1 MPDVRRPSEPE
12 GGGPTSSVFCY
23 SGVRVTFSLVRHA
36 DAIPELGAEV
46 AGAGY
51 DALGLS
57 PHGAA
62 QAAAL
67 ATRLQR
73 STTLDAVY
81 TSPALRAR
89 ETAQA
94 IAAALSLEPR
104 VDERLR
110 EVGMPVVTLDHLHPG
125 ERAAAVRGLLAR
137 FGQMAM
143 RDGTWTALAGCED
156 PAGVRRRMRA
166 FAADMHRTHAGKRV
180 LAVSHAGSINAYIAD
195 ALGLAR
201 DFFFPAANAGISIVR
216 MGSHGA
222 MLVRLNDTAHLE
234 GLQI

>member
-57 PHGAA
+57 PRGEA

-67 ATRLQR
+67 AARMR
-73 STTLDAVY
+73 RTTALDAVY
-81 TSPALRAR
+81 SSPALRAR

-94 IAAALSLEPR
+94 IAAALGLEAR

-110 EVGMPVVTLDHLHPG
+110 EVGMPVVTLDHLQPG

-156 PAGVRRRMRA
+156 PKSVRRRMRA
-166 FAADMHRTHAGKRV
+166 FAADLHRTHAGKRV
-180 LAVSHAGSINAYIAD
+180 LAVSHAGSINAYVAD
-195 ALGLAR
+195 VLGLAR
-201 DFFFPAANAGISIVR
+201 DFFFPAANTAISIVR
-216 MGSHGA
+216 IGSHGT
-222 MLVRLNDTAHLE
+222 MVVRLNDTAHLE
-234 GLQI
+234 GLDV

>member
-1 MPDVRRPSEPE
+1 MNRKC
-12 GGGPTSSVFCY
+12 GGPTSSASSAIPASRADVP
-23 SGVRVTFSLVRHA
+23 LVRHA
-36 DAIPELGAEV
+36 DAIPELGAGV
-46 AGAGY
+46 AAEGY

-57 PHGAA
+57 PRGAA

-67 ATRLQR
+67 ATRMR
-73 STTLDAVY
+73 RTTTLDAVY

-89 ETAQA
+89 ETAEA
-94 IAAALSLEPR
+94 IAAALGMEAR

-110 EVGMPVVTLDHLHPG
+110 EVGMPVVTLDHLQPG

-156 PAGVRRRMRA
+156 PASVRRRMRA
-166 FAADMHRTHAGKRV
+166 FAADAHRAHAGKRV

-195 ALGLAR
+195 VLGLAR
-201 DFFFPAANAGISIVR
+201 DFFFPAGNTAISIVR
-216 MGSHGA
+216 SFA
-222 MLVRLNDTAHLE
+222 RTMLVRLNDAAHLE
-234 GLQI
+234 DLQT